1 MTNEKEVNERFTKL
15 SGKWGPIPPGLIKD
29 DEDITISVNGLRFNG
44 GIVKYEYQNKQ
55 DGTYDEIAVI
65 KSL

>member
-1 MTNEKEVNERFTKL
+1 MSKEKEINERFVKL
-15 SGKWGPIPPGLIKD
+15 SGKFGPIPPGLID
-29 DEDITISVNGLRFNG
+29 DESDIVVSIGGLRFNCG
-44 GIVKYEYQNKQ
+44 LAKYEYQNKQ